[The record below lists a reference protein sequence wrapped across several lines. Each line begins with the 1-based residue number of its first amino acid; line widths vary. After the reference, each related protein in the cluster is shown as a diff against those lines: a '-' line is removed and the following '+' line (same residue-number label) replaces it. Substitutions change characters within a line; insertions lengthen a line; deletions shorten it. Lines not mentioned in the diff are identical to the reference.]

1 MKTQNTIWFGDI
13 EENDLVQ
20 EGDFK
25 TFEQIVSS
33 SIQANKFNPS
43 KLSITDSSPRIV
55 FITIGEFSVTATVFY
70 GQAQGLMAAF
80 EAAFKKVKE
89 RFDCRNKDY
98 IIKIDIVVSARVQ
111 KDCNSSDTIYNFT
124 RGIEGIAF
132 DKVSNLAILPEQI
145 SCNFLWNN
153 NAKMLPE
160 RLHNYLENNPPE
172 SHKLDKVLHSNRSSF
187 DVYFF
192 KTKSFVLEK
201 NNLKIIYRGQFL
213 FESFSNENLK
223 ESINLA
229 GKYLINSILPN
240 GRYDYI
246 YYVTS
251 NFSDIDYNFLRHAGT
266 CFSLAEYFEF
276 SNDQECL
283 PALNRA
289 LDYMRLFS
297 VPGLEDPQTTC
308 FVERGL
314 ATIGSNG
321 LAALALAKYMKV
333 TNDKK
338 DQDLLTRMCNW
349 ILTQIADDGN
359 FKGHKQRYHTG
370 NYTGSE
376 VLYYPGEVI
385 YGLVMSYNLLKEHK
399 WIDGANKIANWIITV
414 RDSDLKPLKLEHDHW
429 MLYGLNE
436 LYRITPNQI
445 YIDYTA
451 KICQA
456 IMHRQ
461 ILESQYPDYLGAHNN
476 NGDPSSTQAATR
488 SEGLLAAYKLLKD
501 FGNMPEFTDKVLE
514 YAKRSVAFQL
524 RTQYT
529 KLNTIY
535 VRNAKKAL
543 GGFRQS
549 INSHHIR
556 IDYVQHN
563 LSSLISLYNLTK

>member
-1 MKTQNTIWFGDI
+1 MKTQNTIWFDNI
-13 EENDLVQ
+13 SDTIALNEEN
-20 EGDFK
+20 FK
-25 TFEQIVSS
+25 IFEQTVSS

-43 KLSITDSSPRIV
+43 KLQIKDSTPYII
-55 FITIGEFSVTATVFY
+55 FITIAEFSVTTTVFY
-70 GQAQGLMAAF
+70 GQGYGLLSAF
-80 EAAFKKVKE
+80 ESAFIKMQE
-89 RFDCRNKDY
+89 RFDCQNKKY
-98 IIKIDIVVSARVQ
+98 TIKIDIAFSARSQ
-111 KDCNSSDTIYNFT
+111 KGCDKDTIYNFA

-132 DKVSNLAILPEQI
+132 DKAVNLAVLPEQI

-172 SHKLDKVLHSNRSSF
+172 SHKLDKVLYSKELF

-192 KTKSFVLEK
+192 KTKSFVLE
-201 NNLKIIYRGQFL
+201 NNTLKVIYRGQFL
-213 FESFSNENLK
+213 FEEFSNDTLK
-223 ESINLA
+223 ESLGFA
-229 GKYLINSILPN
+229 GKYLINAILPN
-240 GRYDYI
+240 GRYDYM

-283 PALNRA
+283 PALKRA
-289 LDYMRLFS
+289 LDYMKLFA
-297 VPGLEDPQTTC
+297 VPGLEDPKTTC
-308 FVERGL
+308 FVERSL

-333 TNDKK
+333 TNDRK
-338 DQDLLTRMCNW
+338 DQELLNKVCNW

-359 FKGHKQRYHTG
+359 FKGHKQRYNIGT
-370 NYTGSE
+370 YSSE
-376 VLYYPGEVI
+376 TVLYYPGEVV
-385 YGLVMSYNLLKEHK
+385 YGLIMSYNLFNEQK
-399 WIDGANKIANWIITV
+399 WLDAANQIANWIINV
-414 RDSDLKPLKLEHDHW
+414 RDAGIKAIDLQHDHW

-436 LYRITPNQI
+436 LYRITPDKI
-445 YIDYTA
+445 YIDHTA
-451 KICQA
+451 NICQA

-461 ILESQYPDYLGAHNN
+461 ILKSQHPDYPGAHNN

-488 SEGLLAAYKLLKD
+488 SEGLLAAYKLLRD
-501 FGNMPEFTDKVLE
+501 FGNMPEFSDKVLS
-514 YAKRSVAFQL
+514 YAKRSISFQL

-529 KLNTIY
+529 KLNTMY
-535 VRNAKKAL
+535 VRNPQKAL

-549 INSHHIR
+549 LNSHSIR

-563 LSSLISLYNLTK
+563 ISSMISLYNLTK